1 MLCLRILACY
11 ESPVHGDTIDP
22 RLDDPTVVE
31 AEYQSEA
38 RLVRRRLD
46 YWASFEGENPED
58 VVVQTAREVKP
69 RRVLEVGC
77 GTGVFAVRLATDL
90 QADIV
95 ALDSSPR
102 LVELTR
108 ARGIDAREGD
118 VQRLP
123 FDDHEFD
130 CVVANWVLYHVPD
143 LDRGLREIARVLRP
157 DGRLVA
163 TTNSQGH
170 LREVW
175 ELVGREVAALSF
187 DAENGATRLQQ
198 FFATVSRRDTRA
210 KVTFPSAEALRGYVD
225 AFVSFSGESL
235 SGRVPDA
242 PEPFVAHALN
252 SVFVADEPL

>member
-1 MLCLRILACY
+1 MGA
-11 ESPVHGDTIDP
+11 DP
-22 RLDDPTVVE
+22 NGPRPDDPAVVE

-38 RLVRRRLD
+38 RLLRRRLD

-58 VVVQTAREVKP
+58 VVVQAAREVEP
-69 RRVLEVGC
+69 QRVLEVGC

-90 QADIV
+90 QADVV

-108 ARGIDAREGD
+108 ARGIETREGD

-123 FDDHEFD
+123 FNDDEFD
-130 CVVANWVLYHVPD
+130 CVVANWMLYHVPD
-143 LDRGLREIARVLRP
+143 LDRGLSEIARVLSP

-163 TTNSQGH
+163 TTNSREH

-175 ELVGREVAALSF
+175 ELVGREIASLSF
-187 DAENGATRLQQ
+187 DAENGAKRLQQ
-198 FFATVSRRDTRA
+198 FFASVSRRDTRA
-210 KVTFPSAEALRGYVD
+210 KVTFLSAEALRGYVG
-225 AFVSFSGESL
+225 AFVSFTGESL
-235 SGRVPDA
+235 SGRVPDLQ
-242 PEPFVAHALN
+242 EPFVAHALN